1 MGLTADTILIG
12 LYLPPSQSVYYAGTE
27 IDNGVWMLEH
37 CIIDVFDEYG
47 ELPVILFG
55 DFNAR
60 TGDKNAKD
68 VPLPD
73 SIFPLEKDECDVE
86 EQYRRKS
93 NDVITNDF
101 GRYLIN
107 VCEQFGLVL
116 LNGLLSQGFFTY
128 IAYNGSSV
136 IDYFVVSRSLVQFC
150 IHLNVM
156 PRIESKHMPVE
167 IKNKNFKKG

>member
-12 LYLPPSQSVYYAGTE
+12 LYLSRHRVFT
-27 IDNGVWMLEH
+27 MLELKLTMESV
-37 CIIDVFDEYG
+37 CLNTVLLMCLKNTEKF
-47 ELPVILFG
+47 LSFG

-101 GRYLIN
+101 GRYLLN
-107 VCEQFGLVL
+107 VCEQFGLVI
-116 LNGLLSQGFFTY
+116 LNGLLSGER
-128 IAYNGSSV
+128 
-136 IDYFVVSRSLVQFC
+136 D
-150 IHLNVM
+150 
-156 PRIESKHMPVE
+156 
-167 IKNKNFKKG
+167 